1 MAARLGAMSETAP
14 ARVATGADLRHA
26 LLDAARHLLVSEGYP
41 NLSMRKI
48 AGAVGCSPTS
58 IYLHF
63 SGKDA
68 LIHALIAEGMEA
80 LHAALQ
86 EADSDADPL
95 DRLDSLSRAYVAFGL
110 SNPEHYEV
118 MFQLHPERMERFPA
132 EDYRRARR
140 NLDLFEEVLASGAE
154 VGVLDASPTPEV
166 AAHAL
171 WTSLHG
177 LVSLRLAER
186 IDVRLADD
194 EFTEAAVWRVLR
206 GFRA

>member
-1 MAARLGAMSETAP
+1 MSETAP
-14 ARVATGADLRHA
+14 VRVATGPDLRHA
-26 LLDAARHLLVSEGYP
+26 LLDAARHLLVSDGYA

-68 LIHALIAEGMEA
+68 LIHALIGEGMGSLYDA
-80 LHAALQ
+80 LRG
-86 EADSDADPL
+86 ADPGG
-95 DRLDSLSRAYVAFGL
+95 DPVARLDALSRAYVAFGL
-110 SNPEHYEV
+110 AHPEQYEV

-132 EDYRRARR
+132 DDYRRARR

-154 VGVLDASPTPEV
+154 AGALDASPTPEV

-171 WTSLHG
+171 WTALHG

-186 IDVRLADD
+186 IDVRLADE
-194 EFTEAAVWRVLR
+194 EFTEAALR
-206 GFRA
+206 RAVRAFRA